1 MNIRLE
7 STTTKFCTSSSS
19 DLNCPKMSPTK
30 KKGVDAKSTDVES
43 KINEI
48 ITDGLALSNT
58 DGKMEV
64 DYSETTNEKVRIQFQ
79 DLTADD

>member
-1 MNIRLE
+1 MKIRLE
-7 STTTKFCTSSSS
+7 STTTKFCTSSS
-19 DLNCPKMSPTK
+19 DLNCLKMSPTK
-30 KKGVDAKSTDVES
+30 KKGGDATSADVES

>member
-1 MNIRLE
+1 
-7 STTTKFCTSSSS
+7 
-19 DLNCPKMSPTK
+19 MSPTK
-30 KKGVDAKSTDVES
+30 KKGGDAKSADVES

-79 DLTADD
+79 DWTLDD

>member
-1 MNIRLE
+1 MANE
-7 STTTKFCTSSSS
+7 NPA
-19 DLNCPKMSPTK
+19 LNDNNKILHFIVQINCLKMSPTK
-30 KKGVDAKSTDVES
+30 KKGADAKSADVES

-64 DYSETTNEKVRIQFQ
+64 DYSETTDEKVFENI
-79 DLTADD
+79 